1 VHTAHGPLFT
11 TGWNWIQAHN
21 TVIHEDSVETVTNR
35 LLQELGRNGGVD
47 TSRDGTDNLSL
58 LANDRLDARILC
70 LYEPIQSPVLASLA
84 NLHGK
89 VADELLALR
98 SVSDLG
104 VELNS
109 AQRLLRVS
117 DTSEGRALPVA
128 AIVKNPAGRLPSM
141 SPWDIQTSIWSP
153 TPSTSTWGAAEVWR
167 VTVKME

>member
-58 LANDRLDARILC
+58 LC

-84 NLHGK
+84 NLHGE

-98 SVSDLG
+98 SVSDL
-104 VELNS
+104 NS
-109 AQRLLRVS
+109 AQRLL
-117 DTSEGRALPVA
+117 
-128 AIVKNPAGRLPSM
+128 
-141 SPWDIQTSIWSP
+141 
-153 TPSTSTWGAAEVWR
+153 
-167 VTVKME
+167 